1 MPEPPEQRLDSLP
14 AASLQIHDAIWHA
27 RKDIERV
34 LGWAKWASLW
44 LISLGALAVAY
55 VFFRYLTIWIEVVG
69 LADLLIGGAIFVA
82 TAFGVFYSSW
92 KAQRLVQDWEDSM
105 LPFLYAVKFELLP
118 YAGPDREH
126 DIWQRYMSIYRDF
139 TRADP
144 AWKSSAWRRFWTNS
158 TLKFNEELKG
168 TKKSRHRF
176 SVYCYVGDTWGL
188 FVRRLEQSTPVSKS
202 QLEELKREVEDRR
215 KRSSETH
222 CIAGAFTTSG
232 FAPEAIAFAQSE
244 DGLINHEYP
253 IDLIRETETGY
264 AVEWVESD

>member
-1 MPEPPEQRLDSLP
+1 VPDPPEPGLDSLP
-14 AASLQIHDAIWHA
+14 AASLQIQDAIWHA
-27 RKDIERV
+27 RRDIEGV

-55 VFFRYLTIWIEVVG
+55 AFFRNVTIWIEVAG
-69 LADLLIGGAIFVA
+69 LADLLIGGVIFVA

-105 LPFLYAVKFELLP
+105 LPFLYTVKFELLP

-126 DIWQRYMSIYRDF
+126 DIWQRYMSIYRDL

-144 AWKSSAWRRFWTNS
+144 SWKTSAWRRFWTNS
-158 TLKFNEELKG
+158 TLKFNEEVKG

-176 SVYCYVGDTWGL
+176 SVYCYVGDAWGL
-188 FVRRLEQSTPVSKS
+188 FVRRFEQPAAVTKA
-202 QLEELKREVEDRR
+202 QLEELKREIEDRR
-215 KRSSETH
+215 KRTSETH
-222 CIAGAFTTSG
+222 CIIGAFASAG
-232 FAPEAIAFAQSE
+232 FSPDAVEFAKSDE
-244 DGLINHEYP
+244 GLINKEYP